1 MKNIIITIEGII
13 TMCEYCSWS
22 KYEKYDLHLHDENA
36 TDIVFDDECD
46 TVNGWKGLKGIYVQI
61 ESNNDSKNYLDE
73 IGEFYIVGN
82 YFHKLFSSDSDHP
95 LPIDLHVAQTNSFER
110 LKYVLELE
118 DNDDFDI
125 KKVQLVYSYNE
136 IAPLKDFVLADKI
149 LYDGKS
155 IDVENIHNE
164 YSHFE
169 IANVGIYEQY
179 EVLEFVQ

>member
-73 IGEFYIVGN
+73 IG
-82 YFHKLFSSDSDHP
+82 
-95 LPIDLHVAQTNSFER
+95 DLEIALKDACLQYGFTNCKPNQNCETWE
-110 LKYVLELE
+110 KIC
-118 DNDDFDI
+118 DDFI
-125 KKVQLVYSYNE
+125 E
-136 IAPLKDFVLADKI
+136 TTDK
-149 LYDGKS
+149 LWP
-155 IDVENIHNE
+155 
-164 YSHFE
+164 
-169 IANVGIYEQY
+169 
-179 EVLEFVQ
+179 